1 MPPTPPPGH
10 SHWEGLSGFSSDPR
24 VAAVVRPFV
33 WVENPCWF
41 VERVNVCR
49 GRGASSRRPLGP
61 SEPVTPAGLTAQEV
75 QPACFLGQ
83 GPADAPRAS
92 PQQSEPQDR
101 PPGGVLFCLVLKR
114 DPWQLQGSPGSADRG
129 ICVAQLHVQTH
140 SWASTGRSPS
150 STNGAGTSRV
160 DGAAARQTGHLASSL
175 RPGGKQEGAPPGS
188 AFLEQLLQRGAW
200 GTGWHS
206 VSGSLWRPDA
216 VAPGAPRAV
225 RVKNRGELRLCL
237 RRPGFRLEQGV
248 PFPGKQRL

>member
-33 WVENPCWF
+33 WVENPHWF

-61 SEPVTPAGLTAQEV
+61 SEPATPAGLTAQEV
-75 QPACFLGQ
+75 RPACFLGQ

-140 SWASTGRSPS
+140 SWASAGRSPS

-160 DGAAARQTGHLASSL
+160 DGAAARQTGHLASS
-175 RPGGKQEGAPPGS
+175 S
-188 AFLEQLLQRGAW
+188 
-200 GTGWHS
+200 
-206 VSGSLWRPDA
+206 
-216 VAPGAPRAV
+216 APRREAGRRPSRQCILRAAAAAWSV
-225 RVKNRGELRLCL
+225 GHSLGVALAAGRGGPWGPSCCCVKNRGELRLCL